1 MEVKKKLP
9 NRTLAQNSYLH
20 LLLGYF
26 GSEYGCSLDEA
37 KIDFY
42 KRTCNRDLFERKMV
56 NKKGNEVTYLRSS
69 AELTTGEMTLS
80 IDRFRNWS
88 ASVAGIY
95 LPAAN
100 EHQMLIYAQLEIQRN
115 QRIYLVMIETRKTE
129 IRYVTSDPKK
139 MLNMYLAK
147 RVLKT
152 WEESFIDEDTG
163 ETVTIERNEILFDRG
178 TLIDQDILAKIR
190 FSMEAD
196 GIREVEVSNQNRLAF
211 ENENNVLYPHIAQAE
226 IGGKKSKF
234 LLYATGLENACLILK
249 DYIELNYL
257 FGFTLTMVKEFDSC
271 VILTDTLKERKVD
284 DASIAYLKEEITTE
298 EYLDKMDEENQEDE
312 ESKPDER
319 KFYQIETKITFMNGE
334 NEDERVQTFVV
345 NTFNVD
351 RAMMLITHYLK
362 NKEEECEKQSQK
374 KKGT

>member
-1 MEVKKKLP
+1 
-9 NRTLAQNSYLH
+9 
-20 LLLGYF
+20 
-26 GSEYGCSLDEA
+26 
-37 KIDFY
+37 
-42 KRTCNRDLFERKMV
+42 
-56 NKKGNEVTYLRSS
+56 
-69 AELTTGEMTLS
+69 
-80 IDRFRNWS
+80 
-88 ASVAGIY
+88 
-95 LPAAN
+95 
-100 EHQMLIYAQLEIQRN
+100 
-115 QRIYLVMIETRKTE
+115 MIETRKTE

-284 DASIAYLKEEITTE
+284 DDSIAYLKEEITTE

-362 NKEEECEKQSQK
+362 NKEEECEKQAK
-374 KKGT
+374 EKGHEFRKREIHTAVESAKPIPVGRFIPKEFSIAYIE

>member
-1 MEVKKKLP
+1 
-9 NRTLAQNSYLH
+9 
-20 LLLGYF
+20 
-26 GSEYGCSLDEA
+26 
-37 KIDFY
+37 
-42 KRTCNRDLFERKMV
+42 
-56 NKKGNEVTYLRSS
+56 
-69 AELTTGEMTLS
+69 
-80 IDRFRNWS
+80 
-88 ASVAGIY
+88 
-95 LPAAN
+95 
-100 EHQMLIYAQLEIQRN
+100 
-115 QRIYLVMIETRKTE
+115 MIETRKTE

-152 WEESFIDEDTG
+152 WEESFIDEDIG
-163 ETVTIERNEILFDRG
+163 EIVNIERNEVLFERG
-178 TLIDQDILAKIR
+178 TLIDQDLLAKIR

-284 DASIAYLKEEITTE
+284 DDSIAYLKEEITTE

-362 NKEEECEKQSQK
+362 NKEEECEKQAK
-374 KKGT
+374 EKGHEFRKREIHTAIESAKPIPVGRFIPKEFSIAYIE